1 MYYLALSG
9 HPGRV
14 FALRLLWPS
23 RRFARPNLWVLLV
36 PDRAYNGLVFI
47 LRLVALASCTAALGS
62 LFLIKAAFRQDSPQ
76 GIDFVHVNS
85 PTSQKYLIETMGGG
99 VAILDYNNDGLA
111 DLFFVNSGQLANRID
126 APERFARTEPKFWNR
141 LYRQNRDGS
150 FTDVTK
156 AAGVSAA
163 GDGNYGMGVAVADYD
178 NDGYPDIFVTSYG
191 KNVLYHNNQDGTFTD
206 VTEKAGVAGGG
217 WSASAGFFDYDN
229 DGRLDLFVTR
239 YMEWNT
245 KQSRSCNG
253 DYRTYCPPEVFPA
266 TTNLLYHN
274 NGDGTFTAVSASSGI
289 GRIKARSLGV
299 AFNDYD
305 GDGYADIFV
314 ANDGM
319 QEFLFHN
326 NGNGTFT
333 ERALEAGVGFTDDGS
348 AYAGMGVDFR
358 DYDNDGRPDLIVTNL
373 AKQVYA
379 VYHNEGNGS
388 FTYKSLE
395 TGIGS
400 LTAPSS
406 GWGVRFED
414 FDNDGRKDL
423 LVAQGHVMDNVE
435 QIDPSKHYREPPLLA
450 MNRGER
456 FERSD
461 SGISS
466 AVAGRGLAIGDLNND
481 GSTDAVISVLG
492 GRPLILMNETPHAH
506 WLTVSLRGTRSNRDG
521 AGAIVK
527 MNDQTQYASTAGSY
541 LSASDK
547 RIHFGLGSAT
557 TASLEI
563 DWPSGTRQV
572 LKDVKV
578 DRFLEVTEPTKP

>member
-1 MYYLALSG
+1 M
-9 HPGRV
+9 
-14 FALRLLWPS
+14 
-23 RRFARPNLWVLLV
+23 
-36 PDRAYNGLVFI
+36 FI
-47 LRLVALASCTAALGS
+47 LRVVALASCTAALGS
-62 LFLIKAAFRQDSPQ
+62 LFLIKAVFRQDSPQ
-76 GIDFVHVNS
+76 VIDFVHMNS

-111 DLFFVNSGQLANRID
+111 DLFFVNSGQLPNRID
-126 APERFARTEPKFWNR
+126 APEKFARTEPKFWNR

-150 FTDVTK
+150 FADVTK
-156 AAGVSAA
+156 AAGLSAA

-191 KNVLYHNNQDGTFTD
+191 KNMLYHNNQDGTFTD

-229 DGRLDLFVTR
+229 DGRLDIFVTR
-239 YMEWNT
+239 YLEWNT
-245 KQSRSCNG
+245 KQSKSCNG
-253 DYRTYCPPEVFPA
+253 DFRTYCPPEVFPP

-274 NGDGTFTAVSASSGI
+274 NGDGTFTDVSASSGI

-305 GDGYADIFV
+305 GDGYTDVFV

-388 FTYKSLE
+388 FAYKSLE

-492 GRPLILMNETPHAH
+492 GRPLILMNEAPRAH

-527 MNDQTQYASTAGSY
+527 MNDQTQYSSTAGSY

-578 DRFLEVTEPTKP
+578 DRFMEVTEPTKP

>member
-1 MYYLALSG
+1 VAEPRS
-9 HPGRV
+9 
-14 FALRLLWPS
+14 FDLWSTHADTEDDAEP
-23 RRFARPNLWVLLV
+23 
-36 PDRAYNGLVFI
+36 YNGLVF
-47 LRLVALASCTAALGS
+47 LQRYMLLACLMTAIGS
-62 LFLIKAAFRQDSPQ
+62 MFLIKPVFKQESPR
-76 GIDFVHVNS
+76 GLDFLHMNS
-85 PTSQKYLIETMGGG
+85 PTPQKYLIETMGGG
-99 VAILDYNNDGLA
+99 VAVLDYNNDGLP
-111 DLFFVNSGQLANRID
+111 DLFFVNSGKLVSGMPM
-126 APERFARTEPKFWNR
+126 PEKFARGEPEFWNR
-141 LYRQNRDGS
+141 LYRQNHDGT

-156 AAGVSAA
+156 ASGLSTA

-178 NDGYPDIFVTSYG
+178 NDGYPDLFVTSYG
-191 KNVLYHNNQDGTFTD
+191 SNVLYHNNKDGTFTD

-229 DGRLDLFVTR
+229 DGHLDLFVTR

-245 KQSRSCNG
+245 KLSKVCNG
-253 DYRTYCPPEVFPA
+253 DYHTYCPPEVFPA

-274 NGDGTFTAVSASSGI
+274 NGDGTFSDVSASSGI
-289 GRIKARSLGV
+289 GRVKGRSLGV

-305 GDGYADIFV
+305 ADGYTDIFV

-319 QEFLFHN
+319 QQFLFHN

-333 ERALEAGVGFTDDGS
+333 ERALDAGVGFTDDGS
-348 AYAGMGVDFR
+348 SYAGMGVDFR
-358 DYDNDGRPDLIVTNL
+358 DYDNDGRPDLIITNL
-373 AKQVYA
+373 AKQIYA
-379 VYHNEGNGS
+379 VYHNEGSGS
-388 FTYKSLE
+388 FSYKSLE
-395 TGIGS
+395 TGIGT

-423 LVAQGHVMDNVE
+423 FIAQGHVLDNVD

-456 FERSD
+456 FERAD
-461 SGISS
+461 SGLSS

-492 GRPLILMNETPHAH
+492 GHPLVFLNQPNGAN
-506 WLTVSLRGTRSNRDG
+506 WLTVCLRGTHSNRDG
-521 AGAIVK
+521 AGAIVRV
-527 MNDQTQYASTAGSY
+527 NGQTQYASTAGSY

-547 RIHFGLGSAT
+547 RIHFGLG
-557 TASLEI
+557 ASTGASVEVT
-563 DWPSGTRQV
+563 WPSRIRQT

-578 DRFLEVTEPTKP
+578 DRFIEVVEPTTP